1 MKKISQKV
9 YATLTPTQR
18 VAAYVEALAR
28 GDEDEVQRLRSSC
41 PSVEYRRIDPCFS
54 KRLDT
59 LFGLA
64 MATEADLKESALGFF
79 VAMRL
84 DPKSARD
91 YLEQFANTRHAW
103 KTIQSTFGIDA
114 KAMELAGPPSSPFFE
129 LIEPMLPEP
138 DMDASKKLS
147 GEVLKFLQ

>member
-41 PSVEYRRIDPCFS
+41 PRVEYRRIDPRFTI
-54 KRLDT
+54 RLDT
-59 LFGLA
+59 LFALA

-84 DPKSARD
+84 DPTKARD
-91 YLEQFANTRHAW
+91 YLQQFANTRHAW
-103 KTIQSTFGIDA
+103 QTILSTFGVDA
-114 KAMELAGPPSSPFFE
+114 KAMQSVGPPSSPFFE
-129 LIEPMLPEP
+129 FIDPLIPKP
-138 DMDASKKLS
+138 DEEASRKLS
-147 GEVLKFLQ
+147 SEMLRFLD